1 MRVTVDTNL
10 VVSAFLW
17 GRNPRRVLEAAQD
30 GVIDLFTSHDLLSEL
45 DEVLSRDKFRQRLE
59 AVNSS
64 VSEILDQYE
73 ALAELIEVREIQ
85 PVVLRDPDDDAVIA
99 CAVFAECELIVSGD
113 KDLLDLKEYGSIRIL
128 TAAEFLREL
137 GLE

>member
-17 GRNPRRVLEAAQD
+17 GGNPRRVLEVAQD
-30 GVIDLFTSHDLLSEL
+30 GVIDLFTSRDMLSEL

-64 VSEILDQYE
+64 VGEILDQYE
-73 ALAELIEVREIQ
+73 ALAELIEVHEIE
-85 PVVLRDPDDDAVIA
+85 PVVIRDPDDDAVIA

-113 KDLLDLKEYGSIRIL
+113 KDLLDLEEYGSIRIL
-128 TAAEFLREL
+128 TADDFLREL
-137 GLE
+137 GLQ